1 MLKNQ
6 RPTAIADI
14 ISKHLHY
21 KYTKLFNMQDFIK
34 NIIAGLRVD
43 LTDEFDLNFNNK
55 SFFGKAWENTSIPN
69 KRESLMM
76 RTGKLRGSIKS
87 RESKN
92 ELTWTSSL
100 PYASLQ
106 NEGGEIIVTE
116 KMKRFFWAMF
126 YKSNGAVSKT
136 KKGDTRNN
144 DRNKKLTA
152 EATIWKALA
161 LQKVGAKMKVKQR
174 QFIGDHPRV
183 RQRIE
188 HVVDLNIKEL
198 EKEILNNLKR

>member
-1 MLKNQ
+1 
-6 RPTAIADI
+6 
-14 ISKHLHY
+14 
-21 KYTKLFNMQDFIK
+21 MQDFIK
-34 NIIAGLRVD
+34 NILADLRVD
-43 LTDEFDLNFNNK
+43 LTDEFDRNFERKAFFDK
-55 SFFGKAWENTSIPN
+55 SWNETSISN
-69 KRESLMM
+69 KRGSLMM
-76 RTGKLRGSIKS
+76 RTGKLRRSIKS

-92 ELTWTSSL
+92 ELTWSSSL

-136 KKGDTRNN
+136 KKGDARNN

-152 EATIWKALA
+152 EAAIWKALA
-161 LQKVGAKMKVKQR
+161 LQKVGAKMKIKQR
-174 QFIGDHPRV
+174 QFIGDHPQV

-188 HVVDLNIKEL
+188 HVVDLNMKEL
-198 EKEILNNLKR
+198 EKEILNKLKR